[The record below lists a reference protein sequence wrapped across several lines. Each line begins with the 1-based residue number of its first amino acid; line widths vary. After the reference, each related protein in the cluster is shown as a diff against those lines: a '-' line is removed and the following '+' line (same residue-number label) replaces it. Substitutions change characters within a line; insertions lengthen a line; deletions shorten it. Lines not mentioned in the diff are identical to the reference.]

1 MKKLLTFVFVL
12 AYFLVPTM
20 ANGQMTFWLPGH
32 VGLYGP
38 QLVIGGGYRTD
49 VTITNVSSTPTQV
62 VLSFGMQDGSTLLV
76 KLTDARFP
84 QLFWN
89 STGYNPGGIPPGG
102 SVQVT
107 LTSPSLTPVV
117 GSLGAIIT
125 RSVSGQNAVQVSM
138 QYSYAPYGTV
148 LGQAAVSVAEPSMG
162 FGFHAVRSIEPD
174 QDELR
179 TGVAITNTTGRTAN
193 LTFRVRNRMGQEV
206 ASFPLTI
213 VPYGQIAKFL
223 GEMTTLPANWSGGLV
238 EVTSDVPI
246 AGMTLQTTLNM
257 EGTFI
262 FSTGTTFPLPQ
273 N

>member
-38 QLVIGGGYRTD
+38 QLVVGGGYRTD
-49 VTITNVSSTPTQV
+49 VTITNVSSTTTQV
-62 VLSFGMQDGSTLLV
+62 VLSFGSQTEVPLLV
-76 KLTDARFP
+76 KLTHVDGNRFEVDS
-84 QLFWN
+84 N
-89 STGYNPGGIPPGG
+89 GYNPGDIPPGG

-107 LTSPSLTPVV
+107 LRSPSPTPVV

-125 RSVSGQNAVQVSM
+125 RSSSGQNAVQVSM

-148 LGQAAVSVAEPSMG
+148 LGQAAVSVTEPSMG

-179 TGVAITNTTGRTAN
+179 TGVAITNATGRTAH
-193 LTFRVRNRMGQEV
+193 LTFKIRNRMGQEV
-206 ASFPLTI
+206 VSFPLTI
-213 VPYGQIAKFL
+213 VPYGQVAKFI
-223 GEMTTLPANWSGGLV
+223 GEMTTLPSSWSGGLV
-238 EVTSDVPI
+238 EITSDVPI
-246 AGMTLQTTLNM
+246 AGMTLQTTVNM
-257 EGTFI
+257 EGNFTF
-262 FSTGTTFPLPQ
+262 SSGTTFPLPQ

>member
-1 MKKLLTFVFVL
+1 MKKLLTFVFVS

-38 QLVIGGGYRTD
+38 QLVVGGGYRTD
-49 VTITNVSSTPTQV
+49 VTITNVSSTTTQV
-62 VLSFGMQDGSTLLV
+62 VLSFGSQTEVPLLV
-76 KLTDARFP
+76 KLTHVDGNRFEVDS
-84 QLFWN
+84 N
-89 STGYNPGGIPPGG
+89 GYNPGDIPPGG

-107 LTSPSLTPVV
+107 LRSPSPTPVV

-125 RSVSGQNAVQVSM
+125 RSSSGQNAVQVSM

-148 LGQAAVSVAEPSMG
+148 LGQAAVSVTEPSMG

-179 TGVAITNTTGRTAN
+179 TGVAITNATGRTAH
-193 LTFRVRNRMGQEV
+193 LTFKIRNRMGQEV
-206 ASFPLTI
+206 VSFPLTI
-213 VPYGQIAKFL
+213 VPYGQVAKFI
-223 GEMTTLPANWSGGLV
+223 GEMTTLPSSWSGGLV
-238 EVTSDVPI
+238 EITSDVPI
-246 AGMTLQTTLNM
+246 AGMTLQTTVNM
-257 EGTFI
+257 EGNFTF
-262 FSTGTTFPLPQ
+262 SSGTTFPLPQ

>member
-20 ANGQMTFWLPGH
+20 TYGQTR
-32 VGLYGP
+32 VSLYGS
-38 QLVIGGGYRTD
+38 QLVVGGGYRTD
-49 VTITNVSSTPTQV
+49 VTITNVSSTTTQV
-62 VLSFGMQDGSTLLV
+62 VLSFGAQDGSTLRV

-84 QLFWN
+84 QPIGDFD
-89 STGYNPGGIPPGG
+89 GYNPGGIPPGG

-117 GSLGAIIT
+117 GSLGVIIT
-125 RSVSGQNAVQVSM
+125 RSSSGQNAVQVSM

-148 LGQAAVSVAEPSMG
+148 LGQAAVSVTEPSMG
-162 FGFHAVRSIEPD
+162 FGFHAVHLIEPD

-179 TGVAITNTTGRTAN
+179 TGVAIKNTTGRTAN